1 MQNNITRNLSA
12 FGFSNYE
19 LTIDGRLFKT
29 APAPKELK
37 KDNISRFYIIDDCG
51 NSKRITLKQLY
62 KKAYNK
68 EFCIDE
74 TANLCNEEWKE
85 IENTD
90 GKYLVSNYGRVK
102 SLCGYTAIILQPY
115 QKHNGYL
122 IVKINGK
129 NMMIHRLV
137 AFAFCENKYKG
148 QTVEIHH
155 KDFCRSNNTCGNLEI
170 LTPTEHRKR
179 HSKKEKAD
187 NEAVL
192 Y

>member
-37 KDNISRFYIIDDCG
+37 KDSISRFYIIDDCG

-85 IENTD
+85 IEHTD
-90 GKYLVSNYGRVK
+90 GKYLISNHGRVK

-115 QKHNGYL
+115 QKYNGYL

-137 AFAFCENKYKG
+137 AFAFCENKYIEQK
-148 QTVEIHH
+148 VEIHH
-155 KDFCRSNNTCGNLEI
+155 KDKNRQNNSFDNLEI
-170 LTPTEHRKR
+170 LSIEEHHKR